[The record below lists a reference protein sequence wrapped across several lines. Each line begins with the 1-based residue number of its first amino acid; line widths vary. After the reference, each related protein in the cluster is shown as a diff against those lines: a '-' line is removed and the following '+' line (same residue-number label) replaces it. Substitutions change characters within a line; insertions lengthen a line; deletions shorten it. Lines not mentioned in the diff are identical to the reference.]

1 MAEEQAGA
9 RKSFAAVAAAA
20 RTQEVEPTQLL
31 ELVAE
36 LAVLAMAAVLDK
48 ELARDWA
55 PAVAEPP
62 AVVEEQEVVR
72 KSRAPAV
79 VELAAGPVAA
89 VRTPVVEPTRLLGLV
104 AEPAVLA
111 MVVALDKEPARDW
124 APAAAAEQAA
134 ARKLLALEAARVEAA
149 RIPEAEPTRLLV
161 LAAELAVP
169 AMAVDLVKAQGRG

>member
-9 RKSFAAVAAAA
+9 RKSFAPVAAAA

-55 PAVAEPP
+55 PPAAETA

-72 KSRAPAV
+72 KSLAPGA
-79 VELAAGPVAA
+79 VELLVVPVTAAA
-89 VRTPVVEPTRLLGLV
+89 RTPEVDPTRLLVLV
-104 AEPAVLA
+104 AELVVLA
-111 MVVALDKEPARDW
+111 MVVALDKEPAR
-124 APAAAAEQAA
+124 A
-134 ARKLLALEAARVEAA
+134 
-149 RIPEAEPTRLLV
+149 
-161 LAAELAVP
+161 
-169 AMAVDLVKAQGRG
+169 